1 LKGAKLYRGLYT
13 LGNVISSGGFATIHE
28 ATESGRDSAVVIK
41 LCHRSEDPVMAS
53 LIVKEAELLQRLKH
67 RNVVQIF
74 PIHRPGK
81 ASVFH
86 ARADEL
92 PYNPAFF
99 VMEYLQ
105 GGTLECHLQK
115 VGRLSVAESATI
127 GLEIARGLDFVHR
140 EGFAHNDLKL
150 ENIVFRESVIIGR
163 KFTPV
168 CVDFGVATRVAP
180 PQGGTLYIMSPEQVE
195 NVNLHSAPELNQEIN
210 AAKIDVWGLG
220 VILYRML
227 GGQLPFS
234 SNNERRLTD
243 QIRNYRPES
252 LYELSPD
259 VSRHLD
265 EIIIDG
271 CLAKNASHRLNLLEL
286 GKELKR
292 LADGGVPATTEP
304 KPAWSP
310 ASFVRRVF
318 GRS

>member
-1 LKGAKLYRGLYT
+1 
-13 LGNVISSGGFATIHE
+13 
-28 ATESGRDSAVVIK
+28 
-41 LCHRSEDPVMAS
+41 
-53 LIVKEAELLQRLKH
+53 
-67 RNVVQIF
+67 
-74 PIHRPGK
+74 
-81 ASVFH
+81 
-86 ARADEL
+86 
-92 PYNPAFF
+92 
-99 VMEYLQ
+99 
-105 GGTLECHLQK
+105 
-115 VGRLSVAESATI
+115 
-127 GLEIARGLDFVHR
+127 
-140 EGFAHNDLKL
+140 
-150 ENIVFRESVIIGR
+150 
-163 KFTPV
+163 
-168 CVDFGVATRVAP
+168 
-180 PQGGTLYIMSPEQVE
+180 
-195 NVNLHSAPELNQEIN
+195 LNQEIN